1 MDNKSNG
8 SLITSVKSYDNA
20 ELLKKAIFSENRN
33 KSGIYRW
40 TNNLNKNTY
49 VGSGADLAKRIGD
62 YYNESELIR
71 NPRPIHLALLKYK
84 HNNFTL
90 EILEHCFKDK
100 LIEREQYYLDLL
112 NLNITYWNMLILC

>member
-1 MDNKSNG
+1 MNNMSND
-8 SLITSVKSYDNA
+8 SLISPVKSYDNA
-20 ELLKKAIFSENRN
+20 ESLKTTIFSENRN

-49 VGSGADLAKRIGD
+49 VGSGANLAKRIGD

-84 HNNFTL
+84 HNNFS
-90 EILEHCFKDK
+90 FPPGSRSPGSPKAK
-100 LIEREQYYLDLL
+100 RF
-112 NLNITYWNMLILC
+112 